1 MCVSGRLFRLIAERQ
16 TRFVIVTAKC
26 MCCGVDGWM
35 DFEVGK
41 PQMGGCGAYLPNVA
55 MVALHPTLQ
64 IVRKELQ
71 ARFMGSLNNEL
82 VGALKRHV

>member
-1 MCVSGRLFRLIAERQ
+1 M
-16 TRFVIVTAKC
+16 
-26 MCCGVDGWM
+26 DG
-35 DFEVGK
+35 FEVGK
-41 PQMGGCGAYLPNVA
+41 PQMGVCGAYLPDVA